1 MEWILAI
8 AALFCITT
16 AAIWFAKRH
25 YEKRLTVYQNEL
37 LKKQIEE
44 VHSIYQTMRGWRHDY
59 HNHIQAMQASMALGR
74 YEEVCEYLR
83 QLNDDLTNVD
93 TVLKTGR
100 VMIDAILN
108 GKISIAA
115 QNEIPVNAKAKIPQE
130 LQVNDVDL
138 CVIIGNL
145 LDNAIEENKKLEA
158 EERFIRIYIGTKN
171 TQLYIAVTNA
181 AGKKQEKSGFL
192 FSSSK
197 GDDHGFG
204 LTRIKGIVRKYD
216 GIFTA
221 DSEDGG
227 FTAEVLLPIQ

>member
-1 MEWILAI
+1 MFWGKWIDKKIDA
-8 AALFCITT
+8 
-16 AAIWFAKRH
+16 
-25 YEKRLTVYQNEL
+25 YQRDL
-37 LKKQIEE
+37 MKKYCDE
-44 VHSIYQTMRGWRHDY
+44 VESMYMKMRGWRHDY
-59 HNHIQAMQASMALGR
+59 HNHIQAMQASMAMGK

-100 VMIDAILN
+100 VMVDAILN

-115 QNEIPVNAKAKIPQE
+115 QNAIPVNAKARIPPGAD
-130 LQVNDVDL
+130 LNDVDL

-145 LDNAIEENKKLEA
+145 LDNAIEENKKMDA
-158 EERFIRIYIGTKN
+158 GKRFIRVYMGAKN

-181 AGKKQEKSGFL
+181 ARKKQERKGFL
-192 FSSSK
+192 FPSSK
-197 GDDHGFG
+197 GAEHGFG
-204 LTRIKGIVRKYD
+204 LARVEAIVKKYD

-227 FTAEVLLPIQ
+227 FTAEVLLPITSE